1 MADITWHSL
10 GIDQGFLRIMANVNF
25 HGSFSTAH
33 PLGDAGGDMVSLLRE
48 ISTISHYQKHGIIFI
63 HTPMQL
69 LGYLETFRN
78 VIYHPPRDIS
88 NLYTIR

>member
-33 PLGDAGGDMVSLLRE
+33 PLGDAGGDMVSLFE
-48 ISTISHYQKHGIIFI
+48 GDI
-63 HTPMQL
+63 H
-69 LGYLETFRN
+69 
-78 VIYHPPRDIS
+78 DIS
-88 NLYTIR
+88 LSKTWYYFYTHSYAAIRIYTMSYRIKLLIHDKDRYCADAR